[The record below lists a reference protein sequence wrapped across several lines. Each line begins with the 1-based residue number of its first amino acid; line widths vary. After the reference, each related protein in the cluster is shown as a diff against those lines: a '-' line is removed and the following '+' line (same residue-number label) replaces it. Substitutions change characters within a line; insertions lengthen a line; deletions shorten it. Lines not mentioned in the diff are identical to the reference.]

1 MNRTDLYLLEYT
13 NRIFQKY
20 IIIPAVVHLSFIPKV
35 ILVFKNKL
43 LTSITTA
50 CKYQYS
56 VEKHEHA
63 HCGQF
68 LNGSFCRTGL
78 GTAYFHV
85 IGSSF
90 KKQF

>member
-13 NRIFQKY
+13 NRMFQKY

-68 LNGSFCRTGL
+68 LIF
-78 GTAYFHV
+78 
-85 IGSSF
+85 F
-90 KKQF
+90 KWIIL